1 MSPEKAKAIV
11 TIINESEKLSAR
23 LNGILEGFLQNQN
36 LMILAAKVASVLD
49 SAEDIYCENIESI
62 QSEGPTEDDLPLEA
76 S

>member
-49 SAEDIYCENIESI
+49 SAEDIYSESIESI
-62 QSEGPTEDDLPLEA
+62 QPEGATEDDLPLEA

>member
-11 TIINESEKLSAR
+11 TVINESDKLSAR

-49 SAEDIYCENIESI
+49 SAEDIYSESIESI
-62 QSEGPTEDDLPLEA
+62 QPEGATEDDLPLEA